1 MNPKIKAFLS
11 FFSIIF
17 AVIFNFFL
25 TDFSEAEEKS
35 SVEITRFQVQQ
46 IEKHLVEQQEELLSV
61 DIKERDILGE
71 IERLEKIVAINRES
85 LSGLSSQI
93 KRITGEI
100 QSGQRKIQRLNESSF
115 VVKECLK
122 RRLVAF
128 YKFGRPGYMGLLAT
142 SASMQ
147 EFQKM
152 IKYMKAIMGQDRK
165 IMDVYGRQRSQVE
178 RELSMLKENIAK
190 IELLRETKVRGTDFL
205 KKCIEKKVFLLM
217 KAHREKEF
225 YTKAV
230 KELKEAAQAL
240 NETVM
245 YLEMEEK
252 ERPLPKGFA
261 EMKGKLTLPLNGKI
275 HKGVKQFGS
284 NLFKHRNG
292 IYIKGSPRE
301 EIRSVFPGRVDYSG
315 WFKGYG
321 QLMIINHGSHY
332 FTVYARLEE
341 RLKERGEMVSDGE
354 VVGLAGDLG
363 WDVGPG
369 VYFEIRKGRGHL
381 DPKRWLKIR

>member
-1 MNPKIKAFLS
+1 
-11 FFSIIF
+11 
-17 AVIFNFFL
+17 
-25 TDFSEAEEKS
+25 
-35 SVEITRFQVQQ
+35 
-46 IEKHLVEQQEELLSV
+46 
-61 DIKERDILGE
+61 
-71 IERLEKIVAINRES
+71 
-85 LSGLSSQI
+85 
-93 KRITGEI
+93 
-100 QSGQRKIQRLNESSF
+100 
-115 VVKECLK
+115 
-122 RRLVAF
+122 
-128 YKFGRPGYMGLLAT
+128 
-142 SASMQ
+142 
-147 EFQKM
+147 M